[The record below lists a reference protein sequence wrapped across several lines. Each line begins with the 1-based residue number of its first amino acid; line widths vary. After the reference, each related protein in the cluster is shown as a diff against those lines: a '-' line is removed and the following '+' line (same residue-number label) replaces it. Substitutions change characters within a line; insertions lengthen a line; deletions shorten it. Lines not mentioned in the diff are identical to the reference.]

1 MEDGVKTG
9 RQKGETGETGK
20 MRPTVGGM
28 HDGWRMELKQAD
40 GRERRV
46 R

>member
-9 RQKGETGETGK
+9 RWKGETGK
-20 MRPTVGGM
+20 MRAIVGGM

-40 GRERRV
+40 RRERRV

>member
-1 MEDGVKTG
+1 MEDGVKTV
-9 RQKGETGETGK
+9 RRKGETGK